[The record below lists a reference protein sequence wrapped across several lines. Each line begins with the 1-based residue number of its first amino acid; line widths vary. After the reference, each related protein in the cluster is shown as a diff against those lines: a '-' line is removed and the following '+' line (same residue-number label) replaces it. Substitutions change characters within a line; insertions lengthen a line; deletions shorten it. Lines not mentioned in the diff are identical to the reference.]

1 MYLLSAQRN
10 PCGAGFSLIEL
21 VVVIAILGVLLA
33 IALPR
38 FLSITDDAKIN
49 QAKNSLATIIKECS
63 IASLRG
69 KSTLLKDISSAQ
81 ANLSGFTLKVG
92 QYTQD
97 DQEYG
102 ESDCY
107 QSVRWPANSP
117 RTLGTQVYATPDE
130 LVPGETYSK
139 VPEFMIVYK
148 PSTGETFKV
157 CTYVEAQGV
166 STAGCNPT
174 VSNPFTGDVIGE
186 W

>member
-1 MYLLSAQRN
+1 MFLLLRATPRR
-10 PCGAGFSLIEL
+10 AKGFSLIEL

-33 IALPR
+33 IAMPK
-38 FLSITDDAKIN
+38 FISITDDAKIN

-63 IASLRG
+63 VASLRG

-92 QYTQD
+92 GYTQSD
-97 DQEYG
+97 PEYG
-102 ESDCY
+102 NSDCY
-107 QSVRWPANSP
+107 QSIRWPANSP
-117 RTLGTQVYATPDE
+117 RALGTQVYATPDD
-130 LVPGETYSK
+130 LVPGESYTK

-157 CTYVEAQGV
+157 CTYVEADGV
-166 STAGCNPT
+166 SPLGCTPT